1 MGLWKKVAS
10 LMPLRESKSRRW
22 RIKNLENFE
31 LQKKCETVC
40 VCEKDK
46 DP

>member
-1 MGLWKKVAS
+1 MGLGKKVAS
-10 LMPLRESKSRRW
+10 LVPLRESKSRRW
-22 RIKNLENFE
+22 RLENLENFE
-31 LQKKCETVC
+31 LQKKDERVC